1 MSTHFT
7 PPFSFSFVFSFLLY
21 LFLFLF
27 QVISPALVTSPSMIL
42 CPRICSWSTN
52 RSTNTIAITIT
63 ITRDWP
69 VATSMRMP
77 ATSQIH
83 ASPFPPVL
91 AATPPLPWFRLT
103 LFLASIRLLD
113 LSLLRDTCASRR
125 RCAQYCRAIANARQC
140 TVVATFVCDM
150 RSRINMKS
158 RLKLVFFKCG
168 LRTHRMYSCLLYKS
182 LRVNFI
188 VRIQNKFGRFSYIV
202 IIILHHIRRFN
213 ILILEFL
220 CLFVM

>member
-1 MSTHFT
+1 
-7 PPFSFSFVFSFLLY
+7 
-21 LFLFLF
+21 
-27 QVISPALVTSPSMIL
+27 MIP
-42 CPRICSWSTN
+42 CPRICSCSTN

-83 ASPFPPVL
+83 ASPLPSCTCCYSSTPVV
-91 AATPPLPWFRLT
+91 PSNSLPRVQSFTW
-103 LFLASIRLLD
+103 SV
-113 LSLLRDTCASRR
+113 LLRDTCASQR

-158 RLKLVFFKCG
+158 RLKFVFFKCG
-168 LRTHRMYSCLLYKS
+168 LRTHRIYSCLLYKS

-188 VRIQNKFGRFSYIV
+188 VSIQNKFGRFSYIV
-202 IIILHHIRRFN
+202 LIILHHIRRFN
-213 ILILEFL
+213 IFILEFL
-220 CLFVM
+220 YLILSNICYVNIWK